1 MIKTILKKFYRSH
14 RLGSSVGKTL
24 LWIWL
29 RRDLPKIKGDFG
41 VDLAGGSMN
50 NKRFFATKKYLSVD
64 IDKKKLDLG
73 KSQNFDALIEIC
85 DIETFLQTNNE
96 RPDVMLCV
104 QTMGTNEYF
113 EHDKTEKV
121 IKLMYDH
128 LKPNGSM
135 LFNIGSYKIRDFIFF
150 KKNLLSYFDGK
161 FESVEAK
168 FYGALHVTKKKSMN
182 PLIRLFLAY
191 IMDLFPP
198 FRTFFG
204 LRKRKLYFCCLKKK

>member
-104 QTMGTNEYF
+104 QTMGSNEYF

-135 LFNIGSYKIRDFIFF
+135 LFNIGSYIVYDVIKSWF
-150 KKNLLSYFDGK
+150 SYFNQGV
-161 FESVEAK
+161 FQRPQPN
-168 FYGALHVTKKKSMN
+168 FN
-182 PLIRLFLAY
+182 
-191 IMDLFPP
+191 
-198 FRTFFG
+198 
-204 LRKRKLYFCCLKKK
+204 